1 MRYGLSYKGS
11 KNALVEKLIPLF
23 PKRTNFYD
31 LFCGGCAVTHAAMLS
46 GRFQNFTINDID
58 PLLPQLFW
66 DATHGKYKNES
77 RWISREDFEK
87 SKDTDG
93 YIKFSWSFGNNGRN
107 YLYSKEIEPWKKAL
121 HYARV
126 HKDFS
131 FLHDFGIET
140 NNADRITIS
149 RNKDE
154 YKEKYIKWYVSNVLH
169 SDYDIE
175 NLRLD
180 LTRNIKQN
188 SEKLRNYLIEGLKK
202 ANKRP
207 CDVDRYLGTNGMAG
221 HYFGKSQWAFPT
233 REVYIKLQDFIYLP
247 RNYDEIYGLQ
257 ELLES
262 LQSLERLERLER
274 LNKSY
279 DEIEIKPDSLIY
291 CDIPYRNTD
300 EYNEGGFNH
309 DKFYEW
315 ALRQKELT
323 LISEYNMPESDFKC
337 VAEFEK
343 RCTLSATKN
352 NLSIE
357 KLFIPKTQLDL
368 WLPLKIE
375 VKRYKQLEF
384 SFD

>member
-93 YIKFSWSFGNNGRN
+93 YIKFSWSFGNNGRD
-107 YLYSKEIEPWKKAL
+107 YLYGKPIEAYKKAI
-121 HYARV
+121 H
-126 HKDFS
+126 
-131 FLHDFGIET
+131 
-140 NNADRITIS
+140 
-149 RNKDE
+149 
-154 YKEKYIKWYVSNVLH
+154 
-169 SDYDIE
+169 
-175 NLRLD
+175 
-180 LTRNIKQN
+180 
-188 SEKLRNYLIEGLKK
+188 YLIFFRNTSLILEVFKDKIGDTERFLIDEIARSDKSWK
-202 ANKRP
+202 
-207 CDVDRYLGTNGMAG
+207 DRYHMWRAV
-221 HYFGKSQWAFPT
+221 F
-233 REVYIKLQDFIYLP
+233 RE
-247 RNYDEIYGLQ
+247 R
-257 ELLES
+257 
-262 LQSLERLERLER
+262 LQSLERLERLERLESLQSLER

-309 DKFYEW
+309 DNFYEW
-315 ALRQKELT
+315 ALRQRELT

-343 RCTLSATKN
+343 RCTLSASAN

-384 SFD
+384 NFD

>member
-23 PKRTNFYD
+23 PKRNNFYD
-31 LFCGGCAVTHAAMLS
+31 LFCGGCAVTHGAMLS
-46 GRFQNFTINDID
+46 GRFNNFIINDID

-66 DATHGKYKNES
+66 DSIHGKYKNES
-77 RWISREDFEK
+77 RWISREDFYNL
-87 SKDTDG
+87 KDSDG
-93 YIKFSWSFGNNGRN
+93 YVKLTWSFGNNGRN
-107 YLYSKEIEPWKKAL
+107 YLYGKPIEAYKKAI
-121 HYARV
+121 H
-126 HKDFS
+126 
-131 FLHDFGIET
+131 
-140 NNADRITIS
+140 
-149 RNKDE
+149 
-154 YKEKYIKWYVSNVLH
+154 
-169 SDYDIE
+169 
-175 NLRLD
+175 
-180 LTRNIKQN
+180 
-188 SEKLRNYLIEGLKK
+188 YLIFFRDTSLILEVLKNRIGDTERFLIDEIAK
-202 ANKRP
+202 SDKSRK
-207 CDVDRYLGTNGMAG
+207 DRYHMWRA
-221 HYFGKSQWAFPT
+221 AF
-233 REVYIKLQDFIYLP
+233 RERLQS
-247 RNYDEIYGLQ
+247 
-257 ELLES
+257 LES
-262 LQSLERLERLER
+262 LQSLQSLERFERLER

-279 DEIEIKPDSLIY
+279 DEIEIKPDSLVY

-357 KLFIPKTQLDL
+357 RLFVPKTQLDL

-375 VKRYKQLEF
+375 VKKYKQLEF
-384 SFD
+384 NFD

>member
-77 RWISREDFEK
+77 RWISREDFFNL
-87 SKDTDG
+87 KDSDG
-93 YIKFSWSFGNNGRN
+93 YVKFSWSFGNNGRD
-107 YLYSKEIEPWKKAL
+107 YLYGKPIEAYKKAI
-121 HYARV
+121 H
-126 HKDFS
+126 
-131 FLHDFGIET
+131 
-140 NNADRITIS
+140 
-149 RNKDE
+149 
-154 YKEKYIKWYVSNVLH
+154 
-169 SDYDIE
+169 
-175 NLRLD
+175 
-180 LTRNIKQN
+180 
-188 SEKLRNYLIEGLKK
+188 YLIFFRDTSLILEVLKDK
-202 ANKRP
+202 IGDTERFMIDEIAKSDKSRK
-207 CDVDRYLGTNGMAG
+207 DRYHMWRAV
-221 HYFGKSQWAFPT
+221 F
-233 REVYIKLQDFIYLP
+233 RERCLSLE
-247 RNYDEIYGLQ
+247 R
-257 ELLES
+257 LES
-262 LQSLERLERLER
+262 LQSLESLQRLESLQK

-300 EYNEGGFNH
+300 GYNSKDDGFNY
-309 DKFYEW
+309 DKFYAW
-315 ALRQKELT
+315 AKSQKELT

-343 RCTLSATKN
+343 RCTLSASAN

-384 SFD
+384 NFD

>member
-66 DATHGKYKNES
+66 DATHGKYKNEN
-77 RWISREDFEK
+77 RWISREDFFNL
-87 SKDTDG
+87 KDSDG
-93 YIKFSWSFGNNGRN
+93 YVKFSWSFGNNGRD
-107 YLYSKEIEPWKKAL
+107 YLYGKPIEAYKKAI
-121 HYARV
+121 HYLIFFRDTSLILEV
-126 HKDFS
+126 LKDKIGDTERFMIDEIAKS
-131 FLHDFGIET
+131 DKSRK
-140 NNADRITIS
+140 DRYHMW
-149 RNKDE
+149 RAVFRE
-154 YKEKYIKWYVSNVLH
+154 RC
-169 SDYDIE
+169 
-175 NLRLD
+175 LRL
-180 LTRNIKQN
+180 Q
-188 SEKLRNYLIEGLKK
+188 S
-202 ANKRP
+202 
-207 CDVDRYLGTNGMAG
+207 
-221 HYFGKSQWAFPT
+221 
-233 REVYIKLQDFIYLP
+233 
-247 RNYDEIYGLQ
+247 
-257 ELLES
+257 LES
-262 LQSLERLERLER
+262 LQK

-300 EYNEGGFNH
+300 GYNSKDDGFNY
-309 DKFYEW
+309 DKFYAW
-315 ALRQKELT
+315 AKSQKELT

-343 RCTLSATKN
+343 RCTLSASAN

-384 SFD
+384 NFD

>member
-66 DATHGKYKNES
+66 DATHGKYKNEN
-77 RWISREDFEK
+77 RWISREDFFNL
-87 SKDTDG
+87 KDSDG
-93 YIKFSWSFGNNGRN
+93 YVKLTWSFGNNGRD
-107 YLYSKEIEPWKKAL
+107 YIYGKPIEAYKKAI
-121 HYARV
+121 H
-126 HKDFS
+126 
-131 FLHDFGIET
+131 
-140 NNADRITIS
+140 
-149 RNKDE
+149 
-154 YKEKYIKWYVSNVLH
+154 
-169 SDYDIE
+169 
-175 NLRLD
+175 
-180 LTRNIKQN
+180 
-188 SEKLRNYLIEGLKK
+188 YLIFFRDTSLILEVLRGRIGDTERFLIDEIAKSGK
-202 ANKRP
+202 PRK
-207 CDVDRYLGTNGMAG
+207 DRYHMWRAV
-221 HYFGKSQWAFPT
+221 F
-233 REVYIKLQDFIYLP
+233 RERLQNF
-247 RNYDEIYGLQ
+247 
-257 ELLES
+257 ES
-262 LQSLERLERLER
+262 LQRLERLQSLERLER

-300 EYNEGGFNH
+300 SYNEGGFNH

-343 RCTLSATKN
+343 RCTLSASAN

-384 SFD
+384 NFD

>member
-58 PLLPQLFW
+58 PLLPKLFW
-66 DATHGKYKNES
+66 DAVHGKYRNEN
-77 RWISREDFEK
+77 RWISREDFFNL
-87 SKDTDG
+87 KDSDG
-93 YIKFSWSFGNNGRN
+93 YVKLAWSFGNNGSD
-107 YLYSKEIEPWKKAL
+107 YLYGKPIEAYKKAI
-121 HYARV
+121 HYLIFFRDTSLILEIL
-126 HKDFS
+126 K
-131 FLHDFGIET
+131 
-140 NNADRITIS
+140 DRIGDTE
-149 RNKDE
+149 RF
-154 YKEKYIKWYVSNVLH
+154 
-169 SDYDIE
+169 
-175 NLRLD
+175 
-180 LTRNIKQN
+180 
-188 SEKLRNYLIEGLKK
+188 LI
-202 ANKRP
+202 
-207 CDVDRYLGTNGMAG
+207 
-221 HYFGKSQWAFPT
+221 
-233 REVYIKLQDFIYLP
+233 
-247 RNYDEIYGLQ
+247 DEIAKSDKSRKQRYFMWRAVFRERLQ
-257 ELLES
+257 SLES
-262 LQSLERLERLER
+262 LQRLESLESLERLERLES

-300 EYNEGGFNH
+300 DYNEGGFNH

-323 LISEYNMPESDFKC
+323 LISEYSMPESDFKC

-343 RCTLSATKN
+343 RCTLAASAN

-375 VKRYKQLEF
+375 VKRYRQLEF
-384 SFD
+384 HFD

>member
-23 PKRTNFYD
+23 PKRNNFYD
-31 LFCGGCAVTHAAMLS
+31 LFCGGCAVTHGAMLS
-46 GRFQNFTINDID
+46 GRFNNFIINDID

-66 DATHGKYKNES
+66 DSIHGKYKNES
-77 RWISREDFEK
+77 RWISREDFYNL
-87 SKDTDG
+87 KDSDG
-93 YIKFSWSFGNNGRN
+93 YVKLTWSFGNNGRN
-107 YLYSKEIEPWKKAL
+107 YLYGKPIEAYKKAI
-121 HYARV
+121 H
-126 HKDFS
+126 
-131 FLHDFGIET
+131 
-140 NNADRITIS
+140 
-149 RNKDE
+149 
-154 YKEKYIKWYVSNVLH
+154 
-169 SDYDIE
+169 
-175 NLRLD
+175 
-180 LTRNIKQN
+180 
-188 SEKLRNYLIEGLKK
+188 YLIFFRDTSLILEVLKNRIGDTERFLIDEIAK
-202 ANKRP
+202 SDKSRK
-207 CDVDRYLGTNGMAG
+207 DRYHMWRA
-221 HYFGKSQWAFPT
+221 AF
-233 REVYIKLQDFIYLP
+233 RERLQS
-247 RNYDEIYGLQ
+247 
-257 ELLES
+257 LES
-262 LQSLERLERLER
+262 LQSLQSLESLERLERLESLQSLQSLERFERLER

-279 DEIEIKPDSLIY
+279 DEIEIKPDSLVY

-357 KLFIPKTQLDL
+357 RLFVPKTQLDL

-375 VKRYKQLEF
+375 VKKYKQLEF
-384 SFD
+384 NFD

>member
-11 KNALVEKLIPLF
+11 KNALVEKFIPLF

-66 DATHGKYKNES
+66 DAVHGKYRNGN
-77 RWISREDFEK
+77 RWISREDFLNL
-87 SKDTDG
+87 KDSDG
-93 YIKFSWSFGNNGRN
+93 YVKLTWSFGNNGSG
-107 YLYSKEIEPWKKAL
+107 YLYGKPIEAYKKAI
-121 HYARV
+121 HYLIFFRDTSLILEV
-126 HKDFS
+126 LK
-131 FLHDFGIET
+131 
-140 NNADRITIS
+140 DRIGDTERFLI
-149 RNKDE
+149 DE
-154 YKEKYIKWYVSNVLH
+154 IAK
-169 SDYDIE
+169 
-175 NLRLD
+175 
-180 LTRNIKQN
+180 
-188 SEKLRNYLIEGLKK
+188 SEKPRK
-202 ANKRP
+202 
-207 CDVDRYLGTNGMAG
+207 DRYHMWRAV
-221 HYFGKSQWAFPT
+221 FRDQ
-233 REVYIKLQDFIYLP
+233 
-247 RNYDEIYGLQ
+247 
-257 ELLES
+257 
-262 LQSLERLERLER
+262 LQSLESLKSLENLESLKSLESLERLERLERLESLESLERLER

-291 CDIPYRNTD
+291 CDIPYRNTN
-300 EYNEGGFNH
+300 EYNEDGFNH

-343 RCTLSATKN
+343 RCTLSASAN

-357 KLFIPKTQLDL
+357 RLFVPKTQLDL

-384 SFD
+384 NFD

>member
-31 LFCGGCAVTHAAMLS
+31 LFCGGCAVTHGAMLS
-46 GRFQNFTINDID
+46 GRFNNFIINDID

-66 DATHGKYKNES
+66 DAVHGKYRNEN
-77 RWISREDFEK
+77 RWISREDFFNL
-87 SKDTDG
+87 KDSDG
-93 YIKFSWSFGNNGRN
+93 YVKLTWSFGNNGSD
-107 YLYSKEIEPWKKAL
+107 YLYGKPIEAYKKAI
-121 HYARV
+121 HYLIFFRDTSLILEV
-126 HKDFS
+126 LKGRIGDTER
-131 FLHDFGIET
+131 FLI
-140 NNADRITIS
+140 
-149 RNKDE
+149 DE
-154 YKEKYIKWYVSNVLH
+154 IAK
-169 SDYDIE
+169 
-175 NLRLD
+175 
-180 LTRNIKQN
+180 
-188 SEKLRNYLIEGLKK
+188 SEKPRK
-202 ANKRP
+202 
-207 CDVDRYLGTNGMAG
+207 DRYHMWRAV
-221 HYFGKSQWAFPT
+221 FRDQ
-233 REVYIKLQDFIYLP
+233 
-247 RNYDEIYGLQ
+247 
-257 ELLES
+257 
-262 LQSLERLERLER
+262 LQSLESLERLERLESLESLERLER

-291 CDIPYRNTD
+291 CDIPYRGTD

-343 RCTLSATKN
+343 RCTLSASAN

-375 VKRYKQLEF
+375 VKRYRQLEF
-384 SFD
+384 NFD